1 MEVHSAH
8 LPSTRAGPITV
19 WTSPQGVRRIE
30 FGPLPR
36 DHNTD
41 PPERW
46 PPILKEAVR
55 QLEEYFAK
63 ERTSFDLPL
72 DWGGAT
78 TGFQR
83 DVYDRLLDIEYG
95 HVASYGRIARDIGR
109 PDMARAVG
117 QAVGANPIPIVVPCH
132 RVVASDGSLTGF
144 GGGLAA
150 KAELLKLEGIDV
162 GGAKPTSKVHPE
174 VIPLDL

>member
-1 MEVHSAH
+1 MWA
-8 LPSTRAGPITV
+8 
-19 WTSPQGVRRIE
+19 SPHGVRRIE

-36 DHNTD
+36 HHNTD

-46 PPILKEAVR
+46 PPILQEAVR

-63 ERTSFDLPL
+63 ERTAFDLPL
-72 DWGGAT
+72 DWSGAS

-83 DVYDRLLDIEYG
+83 DVLERLLGIEYG
-95 HVASYGRIARDIGR
+95 HVASYGQIARDVGK

-144 GGGLAA
+144 GGGLTA
-150 KAELLKLEGIDV
+150 KAELLKLEGIEV
-162 GGAKPTSKVHPE
+162 AGSKATSKVRPE